1 VTSHDSQLDG
11 KVSGINTGVPRARS
25 SERRLQV
32 AIVNDY
38 EVIVAGVRA
47 MLSSRRHR
55 VDVIELDVEQDPHHR
70 VDIALFDTYGQP
82 GLGLPR
88 IRSMVHDNRVAAV
101 AVYTWSL
108 TPASRHAALQAGAR
122 GLIAKALPTQAL
134 VDALW
139 AVADGQIVDTGGFRG
154 AAQGPWPGSQWG
166 LTARESETLAL
177 LAIGMANRSIAEA
190 LFVSENTVR
199 AHLKAVFRKL
209 SVTSRSQAVARALSD
224 PGFVTRQPALNPS
237 TDPP

>member
-1 VTSHDSQLDG
+1 M
-11 KVSGINTGVPRARS
+11 PRSPS
-25 SERRLQV
+25 SERRLRV

-47 MLSSRRHR
+47 MLTPHRHR
-55 VDVIELDVEQDPHHR
+55 VDVIELDVEQDPAHR
-70 VDIALFDTYGQP
+70 VDVALFDTYGQP

-88 IRSMVHDNRVAAV
+88 VRSLVRSDWVAAV

-108 TPASRHAALQAGAR
+108 SQASRQPALHAGAR
-122 GLIAKALPTQAL
+122 GLIAKALPAQAL
-134 VDALW
+134 VEALW
-139 AVADGQIVDTGGFRG
+139 AVAGGQVVETGRFRG
-154 AAQGPWPGSQWG
+154 ATQGAWPGSQWG

-199 AHLKAVFRKL
+199 THLKAVFRKL

-224 PGFVTRQPALNPS
+224 PGFVTRLPGGREP
-237 TDPP
+237 T